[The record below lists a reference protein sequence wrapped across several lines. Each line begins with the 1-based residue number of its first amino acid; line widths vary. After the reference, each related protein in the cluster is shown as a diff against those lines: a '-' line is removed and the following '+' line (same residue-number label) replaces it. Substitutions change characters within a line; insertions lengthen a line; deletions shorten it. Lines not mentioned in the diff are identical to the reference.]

1 METDPEQ
8 ALERQAD
15 ELEERV
21 ERLGGDIDEAKD
33 RLKDRAAEAE
43 HLGQAEDVAGDW
55 SETDDQAGGEDPVGA
70 HQERDEAS
78 EDSRD

>member
-21 ERLGGDIDEAKD
+21 ERLSDGIDEAKD
-33 RLKDRAAEAE
+33 RLKDRADEAE
-43 HLGQAEDVAGDW
+43 RLGEAEDVAGNW
-55 SETDDQAGGEDPVGA
+55 SDTDDQAGGEDPVGA
-70 HQERDEAS
+70 HEERDEPS
-78 EDSRD
+78 EE